1 MFSLMYWWNRIV
13 PRKCNRTNAIWLIAT
28 KHFSYALFNK
38 CADEMK
44 QLKYYEVYFTIT
56 NPLPVALTGGV
67 FELVGSGIEGAAVKV
82 P

>member
-1 MFSLMYWWNRIV
+1 
-13 PRKCNRTNAIWLIAT
+13 
-28 KHFSYALFNK
+28 
-38 CADEMK
+38 MK

-67 FELVGSGIEGAAVKV
+67 FELVGSGIEGATVKV